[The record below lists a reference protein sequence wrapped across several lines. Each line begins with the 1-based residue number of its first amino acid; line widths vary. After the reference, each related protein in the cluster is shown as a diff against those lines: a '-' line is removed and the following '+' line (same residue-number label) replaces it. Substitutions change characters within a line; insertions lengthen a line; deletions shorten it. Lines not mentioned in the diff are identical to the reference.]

1 MHLRNYIFLLR
12 IKRKISST
20 LTENETWSLEG
31 SVDKTLALRAY
42 FWRFSDFKRK
52 VSNFGHDF
60 FSLFQMLKKLPLA
73 CHPCG
78 QAV

>member
-1 MHLRNYIFLLR
+1 MN
-12 IKRKISST
+12 RKIIST

-31 SVDKTLALRAY
+31 AVYKTLALRAY

-60 FSLFQMLKKLPLA
+60 SRYFKYSKSFHLPVTHVDGQCDSFS
-73 CHPCG
+73 
-78 QAV
+78 AVVKQ